1 MDRQKRLIELLQF
14 INDNGD
20 REYNFYK
27 LYYKLLDEYH
37 TEEAYNSNL
46 RKNSYLKNLR
56 RTRDKQ
62 AATYIITKEKR
73 TKGSSY
79 QEFSDFVSHFK
90 QDVREGLRLH
100 VKPSSDTTV
109 EDEEV

>member
-1 MDRQKRLIELLQF
+1 MDRHQRLTELLQF

-20 REYNFYK
+20 REYNFDK
-27 LYYKLLDEYH
+27 LYDKLIDEYH

-46 RKNSYLKNLR
+46 RENSYLNNLR
-56 RTRDKQ
+56 QTRDKQ
-62 AATYIITKEKR
+62 AATYIR
-73 TKGSSY
+73 TKQKRPKGNCY
-79 QEFSDFVSHFK
+79 PEFEDFVSNFE

-100 VKPSSDTTV
+100 IKPSSDTTV